1 MKGRG
6 HRWKRPIALYK
17 GLPGAQLLRDQ
28 QRATSAGE
36 LELGQCQ
43 GQCGCQVQKALTG
56 RPTSKLGVLGNT
68 Y

>member
-1 MKGRG
+1 MKMKGRG
-6 HRWKRPIALYK
+6 HRSKQPIALYI
-17 GLPGAQLLRDQ
+17 GLSGAQLLRDQ
-28 QRATSAGE
+28 PRATSAGE
-36 LELGQCQ
+36 LEL